1 MKALELI
8 ENKYYDK
15 VEVIIT
21 ENIPYTEYITL
32 YNNAH
37 ILLDQVYSYDQ
48 GYNALEAMAKGKVV
62 FTGAEEEWRDY
73 YNIKENKVAINAK
86 PNVENIYRNLEFLI
100 KNPEKLTEIGNGARL
115 FIEMHHNYIDIAQ
128 KYIDAW
134 TQKTIEPEI
143 F

>member
-1 MKALELI
+1 LKALELI

-48 GYNALEAMAKGKVV
+48 GYNALEV
-62 FTGAEEEWRDY
+62 Y
-73 YNIKENKVAINAK
+73 IKLFLLEQR
-86 PNVENIYRNLEFLI
+86 RNGEIITISKKI
-100 KNPEKLTEIGNGARL
+100 K
-115 FIEMHHNYIDIAQ
+115 
-128 KYIDAW
+128 
-134 TQKTIEPEI
+134 
-143 F
+143 